1 MNDCVGC
8 EEISLPIGTPGEDG
22 KNAFTTTTAGFN
34 QPASGF
40 SVPVSVSD
48 LGQLTNQWAIPG
60 QVVFLADVNG
70 FGGYYQVV
78 SITGS
83 TTIDLLNLG
92 YASNSA
98 DSTPI
103 AFPAKVSPAG
113 IAGPAGSPG
122 IEGPAGPSGA
132 SSNLLLS
139 SYDNRFAVNT
149 IGAEVVYTGVIPAGS
164 VSNLGDTI
172 RIDIPMTFFDGSYG
186 DQSLVYVT
194 VDTGGGEFQVCST
207 NGYSDNQRGVM
218 SISLIKAVGLTRT
231 FDSATYNSGAGL
243 PNDLTGVDLS
253 LEITIR
259 VYIQELNTAGSAI
272 MKSLTA
278 YKLTS

>member
-1 MNDCVGC
+1 MNECGGC
-8 EEISLPIGTPGEDG
+8 EEITLPIGEPGVDG

-34 QPASGF
+34 QPAVGS
-40 SVPVSVSD
+40 SIPVSVSN
-48 LGQLTNQWAIPG
+48 LGQLTNQWAVPG
-60 QVVFLADVNG
+60 QIVFLADVNG
-70 FGGYYQVV
+70 FGGYYEVV
-78 SITGS
+78 SITGE

-98 DSTPI
+98 ETTPI
-103 AFPAKVSPAG
+103 AFPAKISPAG
-113 IAGPAGSPG
+113 IRGAAGDPG
-122 IEGPAGPSGA
+122 GPGPAGPAGA

-149 IGAEVVYTGVIPAGS
+149 VGAEVVYTGVIPAGA

-172 RIDIPMTFFDGSYG
+172 RIDIPMTFFDGNYG

-194 VDTGGGEFQVCST
+194 IDTGGGEFQVCST
-207 NGYSDNQRGVM
+207 NGYSDNQKGIM

-231 FDSATYNSGAGL
+231 FDSATYNSGVGL

-259 VYIQELNTAGSAI
+259 VYIQELDTAGSAI